1 MKKTLAFIILFLSLI
16 PSTCHAS
23 DVVDVSGLEMA
34 LPDEAAQYVDIAPDS
49 GDFKSGIGGIFR
61 GFLELMHR
69 GFRSSFAEGFI
80 ILTVGALAGMISL
93 FAAPTDSAML
103 KKAVDI
109 TAICLVTLLCL
120 SGASGV
126 LESCSASINRLQ
138 YFSSALVPVYA
149 VAVSLTGNP
158 KAAISTASATLLFSN
173 GLIFLASKIL
183 IPVIYLHI
191 LMSAIGRIAEN
202 KLIMSLAAMF
212 RKGAVGFF
220 KYFLMLYTGYITMSG
235 LISAGADA
243 VTLKTAKVTI
253 SGSVPV
259 LGSVISDVSEAIL
272 SGSVILKNAVG
283 IYGFIGALAV
293 CLAPFV
299 AAAARLIVFKL
310 LSLVSSS
317 LSTGSLAG
325 LLDSISDSYSMALG
339 LLGTCCAIQFL
350 SFVICSVV
358 IKT

>member
-1 MKKTLAFIILFLSLI
+1 MKRLIFVFLLIFICQF
-16 PSTCHAS
+16 TCLAS
-23 DVVDVSGLEMA
+23 DIVDTSSLKDA
-34 LPDEAAQYVDIAPDS
+34 LPYEASQYVDITPDS
-49 GDFKSGIGGIFR
+49 GNFKEGIGGIFR
-61 GFLELMHR
+61 GFLELMHK
-69 GFRSSFAEGFI
+69 GLRSSFAEGFI

-93 FAAPTDSAML
+93 FAEPAGSPIL

-109 TAICLVTLLCL
+109 TAICLVTALCL

-173 GLIFLASKIL
+173 GLIFLASRIL

-202 KLIMSLAAMF
+202 KLILSLAAMF
-212 RKGAVGFF
+212 KKGSVSFF
-220 KYFLMLYTGYITMSG
+220 RYFLMLYTGYITMSG

-253 SGSVPV
+253 SGTVPV

-272 SGSVILKNAVG
+272 SGSVLLKNAVG

-293 CLAPFV
+293 CLVPFV
-299 AAAARLIVFKL
+299 AAGARLIVFKL
-310 LSLVSSS
+310 LALVSSS
-317 LSTGSLAG
+317 LSSGGLGG
-325 LLDSISDSYSMALG
+325 LLDSISDSYSMAVG

>member
-1 MKKTLAFIILFLSLI
+1 MKKALAFALI
-16 PSTCHAS
+16 FIVLCPCTCRAS
-23 DVVDVSGLEMA
+23 DVVDISPLENA
-34 LPDEAAQYVDIAPDS
+34 LPSEASQYVDISPDS
-49 GDFKSGIGGIFR
+49 GDFKSGIEGIFR
-61 GFLELMHR
+61 GFLELMHK
-69 GFRSSFAEGFI
+69 GLRSSFAEGFI
-80 ILTVGALAGMISL
+80 ILTIGAAAGMISV
-93 FAAPTDSAML
+93 FSGPTDSPVL

-149 VAVSLTGNP
+149 VAVSLSGNP

-202 KLIMSLAAMF
+202 KLILSLAAMF
-212 RKGAVGFF
+212 KKASVSFF
-220 KYFLMLYTGYITMSG
+220 RYFLMLYTGYITMSG
-235 LISAGADA
+235 LISSGADA

-299 AAAARLIVFKL
+299 SAAARLIVFKL
-310 LSLVSSS
+310 LSLFSSS
-317 LSTGSLAG
+317 LSSGGLGG